1 MSQHRPTD
9 QRRGAQERPLRDA
22 WGRIRPLLA
31 TDVGRERR
39 GVALLIVMV
48 MVAILAAF
56 SAEFSYNTR
65 VNIRMAANLER
76 DVQAYYHARSAIE
89 VARMVIRGQAMLNQI
104 LTIAAAGNPNAQNAE
119 LWPLACKFAEIYN
132 TGKVDLFG
140 RELFD
145 LSDQPGIGV
154 KNGSFSCTADAED
167 GRVNVNFADTPDAR
181 KAMFAELFGFLR
193 GPRVDGHGLTDEDEA
208 IIDTLLNVMD
218 WVDPDEVRTDF
229 NPIDGNFQEGGGSG
243 EDFDYAK
250 YDYRAKNA
258 KFDSVD
264 EVRLVEGIDDEM
276 FCKLRD
282 KITVYSTDKLNVN
295 TADMGL
301 INAVLCN
308 SLPTETQLTMCL
320 PNAALGGLT
329 VMDEVGAVVDRC
341 REIKKMLMLP
351 PFSTTQKFQQVV
363 NAVSAYLS
371 APISVP
377 PQALQHFG
385 TKGRVIRITATG
397 TVGRTT
403 KKLTGVIDTG
413 TGKYVYWRED

>member
-1 MSQHRPTD
+1 MRPV
-9 QRRGAQERPLRDA
+9 AERPLHDA
-22 WGRIRPLLA
+22 WARMRPMLA
-31 TDVGRERR
+31 TDVVGRTR

-48 MVAILAAF
+48 MVAVLAAF

-65 VNIRMAANLER
+65 VNVRMASNLER
-76 DVQAYYHARSAIE
+76 DVQAYYHARSAME
-89 VARMVIRGQAMLNQI
+89 VSRMVIRGQAMLNQV
-104 LTIAAAGNPNAQNAE
+104 LAIASAGNPNAQAVE
-119 LWPLACKFAEIYN
+119 LWSYACKFAEIYN

-145 LSDQPGIGV
+145 LSGQTGIGV
-154 KNGSFSCTADAED
+154 SNGSFGCTADTED
-167 GRVNVNFADTPDAR
+167 GRVNVNFADSPESR
-181 KAMFAELFGFLR
+181 KAMFAELFGFIR
-193 GPRVDGHGLTDEDEA
+193 GPRIDGHGLSDEDEE

-282 KITVYSTDKLNVN
+282 KITVYSTEKLNVN

-301 INAVLCN
+301 INAVLCQN
-308 SLPTETQLTMCL
+308 LPTDTQLTMCL

-341 REIKKMLMLP
+341 REIKKMLMMP
-351 PFSTTQKFQQVV
+351 PFANTQKFQQVV

-371 APISVP
+371 APIQVP
-377 PQALQHFG
+377 PAALQHLG
-385 TKGRVIRITATG
+385 TKSRVIRITATG

>member
-1 MSQHRPTD
+1 MSD
-9 QRRGAQERPLRDA
+9 RRQTHERPLRDG
-22 WGRIRPLLA
+22 WDRIRPLLA
-31 TDVGRERR
+31 TNVARSSR

-65 VNIRMAANLER
+65 VNLRMASNLER

-89 VARMVIRGQAMLNQI
+89 VARMVIRGQAMLNQV
-104 LTIAAAGNPNAQNAE
+104 LSLVSAGGGGAQNIE
-119 LWPLACKFAEIYN
+119 LWSYACKFAEIYN

-140 RELFD
+140 KEMFD
-145 LSDQPGIGV
+145 LSGQAGIGV
-154 KNGSFSCTADAED
+154 ENGSFSCIADAED
-167 GRVNVNFADTPDAR
+167 GRVNVNFGETVEAK

-193 GPRVDGHGLTDEDEA
+193 GPRIDGHGLSDEDEE
-208 IIDTLLNVMD
+208 IIDTLLNITD

-229 NPIDGNFQEGGGSG
+229 NPLDGSFQEGGGSG

-258 KFDSVD
+258 KFDSV
-264 EVRLVEGIDDEM
+264 EELRLVEGMDDEM

-282 KITVYSTDKLNVN
+282 RVTVYSTEKLNVN

-301 INAVLCN
+301 VNAIICQ
-308 SLPTETQLTMCL
+308 SLPTEQQLTMCL

-341 REIKKMLMLP
+341 REIKKMLMMT
-351 PFSTTQKFQQVV
+351 PFNNTQKFQQVV
-363 NAVSAYLS
+363 NGVSAYLQ
-371 APISVP
+371 APIQVP
-377 PQALQHFG
+377 AQALQHLG
-385 TKGRVIRITATG
+385 TKSRVIRISATG
-397 TVGRTT
+397 TVGRTN